1 MVKYN
6 IFVKIYACFVL
17 TIIITGMSMA
27 SIDMLSHILILQRPL
42 SDTPL
47 NLFIRMSLVLIISG
61 LICYLFAR
69 DMTSPILKLGTAVR
83 QFAEGNLSI
92 RVSPWLGGRRDE
104 ISRLAQD
111 FDNMAEQIEALVI
124 SQRNLM
130 RDVSHELRSPLAR
143 MNVALELC
151 RMGKG
156 PELEKY
162 LDRISNEAERL
173 NMMIDQILTYNK
185 LESASGPKM
194 EKLDLGL
201 LIREIVSDADY
212 EAKSRKRSV
221 VANPETC
228 IIEADREMLRRAIE
242 NVVRNA
248 VIYTAEGTSVE
259 VYLNRENSNV
269 LISVRDHGDGVPEEA
284 LTQLFNP
291 FYRVDLGRSRE
302 TGGVGL
308 GLAISEAA
316 IRLHN
321 GSIKA
326 ENCPEGGLV
335 IEMMLP
341 GVVEIASPHES
352 PAGP

>member
-6 IFVKIYACFVL
+6 IFVKVYVCFVL
-17 TIIITGMSMA
+17 TIIITGMTMA

-42 SDTPL
+42 SDTPF
-47 NLFIRMSLVLIISG
+47 NLFIRMSLALIIAG
-61 LICYLFAR
+61 LVCYLFAR

-83 QFAEGNLSI
+83 QLAEGNLAI
-92 RVSPWLGGRRDE
+92 RVGPRLGGRKDE
-104 ISRLAQD
+104 ISRLAYD
-111 FDNMAEQIEALVI
+111 FDNMAERIESLLI
-124 SQRNLM
+124 TQRTLM

-151 RMGKG
+151 RTGKG
-156 PELEKY
+156 PDMEKY
-162 LDRISNEAERL
+162 IDRISNEAARL
-173 NMMIDQILTYNK
+173 NTMIDQILAYNK
-185 LESASGPKM
+185 LEYASGPKM

-201 LIREIVSDADY
+201 MIREIVSDADY

-221 VANPETC
+221 VTGSETC
-228 IIEADREMLRRAIE
+228 IIEGDREMLRRAIE

-248 VIYTAEGTSVE
+248 VSYTAEGTSVE
-259 VYLNRENSNV
+259 VNLHRENSNV
-269 LISVRDHGDGVPEEA
+269 LISVRDHGEGVPEESLA
-284 LTQLFNP
+284 QLFNP

-326 ENCPEGGLV
+326 ENCAEGGLV
-335 IEMMLP
+335 IEMVLP
-341 GVVEIASPHES
+341 GAVEIAARHET